1 MHCVC
6 IQVSSGDTGAKA
18 GLLFLLDVEDP
29 KDPSILEKYE
39 QYDTFTADDWNKL
52 SEIDKMSG
60 KGPVAYF
67 APEKEW

>member
-1 MHCVC
+1 MT
-6 IQVSSGDTGAKA
+6 SGDTGARA

-29 KDPSILEKYE
+29 KDTTILEKYA
-39 QYDTFTADDWNKL
+39 QYDTFTVDDWNRMT
-52 SEIDKMSG
+52 EADRMSG